1 MRTLYLAAF
10 CIALASCHSARTLTT
25 TEQEAVHINSVISAL
40 LSSTLDVYDTLTPL
54 VIDSA
59 PQRAARPQIRHTR
72 VISTVTANISDTTEK
87 HAEKQQTTI
96 KQTVTE
102 PKTDEKCVYIALLC
116 SFVCLFGLFIVLLRR
131 TLKRGKDISN
141 YVKVG

>member
-1 MRTLYLAAF
+1 MKPLCIAAF

-40 LSSTLDVYDTLTPL
+40 LCSTLDVYDTLTPL

-72 VISTVTANISDTTEK
+72 VISAVTANISDTTEK
-87 HAEKQQTTI
+87 HAERQQTTI

-102 PKTDEKCVYIALLC
+102 PKTDEKCVFLALLF

-131 TLKRGKDISN
+131 TLKRGQNISN
-141 YVKVG
+141 YR

>member
-1 MRTLYLAAF
+1 MKPLCIAAF

-40 LSSTLDVYDTLTPL
+40 LSSTMDVYDTLTPL
-54 VIDSA
+54 IIDSA
-59 PQRAARPQIRHTR
+59 PQCAARTQIRHTR

-87 HAEKQQTTI
+87 RTERQQKAV

-102 PKTDEKCVYIALLC
+102 PKADEKCVYIALLF

-131 TLKRGKDISN
+131 TLKRGNDISN
-141 YVKVG
+141 YR

>member
-1 MRTLYLAAF
+1 MRHIYLAAL
-10 CIALASCHSARTLTT
+10 CLALASCRSARTLTT

-54 VIDSA
+54 IIDSA
-59 PQRAARPQIRHTR
+59 PQRATRPQIRHTR

-87 HAEKQQTTI
+87 RAGKQQTTV

-102 PKTDEKCVYIALLC
+102 TKTDENCVFIALLF

-131 TLKRGKDISN
+131 TLSRGHDISN
-141 YVKVG
+141 YR

>member
-1 MRTLYLAAF
+1 MKPLCIAAF

-25 TEQEAVHINSVISAL
+25 TEKEAVHINSVISAL
-40 LSSTLDVYDTLTPL
+40 LCSTLDVYDTLTPL

-87 HAEKQQTTI
+87 HAERQQKTV

-102 PKTDEKCVYIALLC
+102 HKTDEKCVYIALLF

-131 TLKRGKDISN
+131 TLKRGQNISN
-141 YVKVG
+141 YR

>member
-1 MRTLYLAAF
+1 MKPLCIAAF
-10 CIALASCHSARTLTT
+10 CIALMSCHSARTLTT
-25 TEQEAVHINSVISAL
+25 TEQEAVHINNVISAL
-40 LSSTLDVYDTLTPL
+40 LCSTFDVYDTLTPL

-59 PQRAARPQIRHTR
+59 PRRVTRPQIRHTR

-87 HAEKQQTTI
+87 RAQRQQTTV

-131 TLKRGKDISN
+131 TLARGKDISN
-141 YVKVG
+141 YR

>member
-1 MRTLYLAAF
+1 MKPLCIAAF

-25 TEQEAVHINSVISAL
+25 TEKEAVHINSVISAL
-40 LSSTLDVYDTLTPL
+40 LCSTLDVYDTLTPL

-59 PQRAARPQIRHTR
+59 PQRAERTQIRHTR

-87 HAEKQQTTI
+87 RAERQQKTV

-102 PKTDEKCVYIALLC
+102 HKTDEKCVYIALLC

-131 TLKRGKDISN
+131 TLRRGQDISN
-141 YVKVG
+141 YR